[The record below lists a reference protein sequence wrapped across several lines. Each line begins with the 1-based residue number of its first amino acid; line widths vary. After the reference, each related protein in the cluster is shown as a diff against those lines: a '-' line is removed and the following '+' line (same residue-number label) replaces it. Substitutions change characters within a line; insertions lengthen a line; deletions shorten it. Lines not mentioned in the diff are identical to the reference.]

1 MGAPSPGRFPFDG
14 LGSFVL
20 GCLIRSQVR
29 KRFRSWDRL
38 SVHNACVGHSV
49 GHRGA
54 WAVDCIKSLTGGVL
68 WCGCAWMLWGIV
80 GQKTET
86 YQSTVAVV
94 LLVYLWGKWGKVSEV
109 LTVCVNVWPVFCI
122 L

>member
-1 MGAPSPGRFPFDG
+1 MHRAQVVPFCD

-20 GCLIRSQVR
+20 GCLIWSEVR
-29 KRFRSWDRL
+29 KRFRSWDQL
-38 SVHNACVGHSV
+38 SVHNARVGHSV

-54 WAVDCIKSLTGGVL
+54 WTVDCMKRLTGGVL
-68 WCGCAWMLWGIV
+68 WCGCAWVLWGIV

-94 LLVYLWGKWGKVSEV
+94 LLVYLWGKWGKVNQL
-109 LTVCVNVWPVFCI
+109 LTVCVNGQTVFCI

>member
-1 MGAPSPGRFPFDG
+1 MGAPSPDRIPSAVWAPLF
-14 LGSFVL
+14 LGASS
-20 GCLIRSQVR
+20 GPRCEN
-29 KRFRSWDRL
+29 FRSWDRL

-68 WCGCAWMLWGIV
+68 WCGCDWVLWGIV
-80 GQKTET
+80 GQETET

-94 LLVYLWGKWGKVSEV
+94 LLVYLWGKWGKMSQL
-109 LTVCVNVWPVFCI
+109 LTVCVNGRPVFHI